1 MSDIV
6 ERLRLAAKH
15 PHNQHGP
22 NEWLEEAAAEIERL
36 RAALG
41 FYAGWPRGPA
51 GNIAPLLLDAGQKA
65 RAALAE
71 EKPNDR

>member
-1 MSDIV
+1 MTDIV
-6 ERLRLAAKH
+6 ERLRAHKVPQMH
-15 PHNQHGP
+15 
-22 NEWLEEAAAEIERL
+22 EAADTITTLRATNERL